1 MKTLKLTVSLLALGL
16 ASMAQPFGKT
26 TYDRAGYMLST
37 GAIATANPGFLMAG
51 FSPASIGG
59 APNFYIDR
67 TDVGGAF
74 NGNSFEF
81 NKEYIIQGN
90 SSCSMLP
97 GNANNCAGVTVIEG
111 TGAGADYALTGAF
124 SDGVFFATLSSSGN
138 VNNKAFYNFPVVS
151 TSPSKPI
158 IIATTNQNEYL
169 ICGSYTLP
177 NSSTP
182 RMYLLKVNN
191 LGVIQSSRQFSSPS
205 GIGFRPK
212 DMILASNGTDFV
224 VVGEVFN
231 NPSNPSFAS
240 RGFFARFN
248 VSNLSNTIC
257 RHYGQ
262 PLNTSPTSRDFFE
275 SIELSNATGGYVI
288 SGYSSANSQGL
299 WAINL
304 NSTGSV
310 INWTK
315 YPRTNIGGNSVGAM
329 RNLSAIIERFSN
341 VTGNYMYY
349 ALVADNI
356 LGYMTVIKLD
366 ANGLAYVPPSVPTPL
381 AVDFLNEFSFSG
393 TTGGQITGS
402 AMSYLD
408 NGGSNDIGIHVFGTE
423 SGGPPTNYLFAE
435 AAFNGAT
442 GCTTDIL
449 TNQFD
454 TRQGSSSNIQI
465 GIMTPMSG
473 LAVCNNFNLSAVNPT
488 NNWNPVCGSVTL
500 PTTPVQGSQTRQIKS
515 GGVVNAS
522 ETKVNVFPNP
532 ASKQVNI
539 TLQAIENDKIEVKIV
554 NTLGQLV
561 FELSPATATETGTFS
576 KTIDMD
582 DAKLAS
588 GIYFISV
595 KVNDKIFK
603 EKLQINK

>member
-26 TYDRAGYMLST
+26 TYGRAGYILST
-37 GAIATANPGFLMAG
+37 GAISTSANSGFLMAG
-51 FSPASIGG
+51 VVRNLPVG

-67 TDVGGAF
+67 TNIGGAF
-74 NGNSFEF
+74 NGSFFEF
-81 NKEYIIQGN
+81 SKEYTIQSN
-90 SSCSMLP
+90 SSCGTPLSNP
-97 GNANNCAGVTVIEG
+97 NNCAGVTVIE
-111 TGAGADYALTGAF
+111 TGADYALTGAF

-138 VNNKAFYNFPVVS
+138 IVNKTFYNFPVGS

-158 IIATTNQNEYL
+158 IISSTVANEYL

-177 NSSTP
+177 NSSAL
-182 RMYLLKVNN
+182 RMYLLKVNGSGTT
-191 LGVIQSSRQFSSPS
+191 LSSRQFSSPS
-205 GIGFRPK
+205 GFVFRPK
-212 DMILASNGTDFV
+212 DMILSPYNTNEFV
-224 VVGEVFN
+224 VVGEAITN
-231 NPSNPSFAS
+231 AGTMSSAS

-248 VSNLSNTIC
+248 VSNLI
-257 RHYGQ
+257 
-262 PLNTSPTSRDFFE
+262 NTSCRIFGQTLNISPIGNDFFE
-275 SIELSNATGGYVI
+275 SIEVSNASGGYVI
-288 SGYSSANSQGL
+288 SGYSNANTQGL
-299 WAINL
+299 WALNL
-304 NSTGSV
+304 NSNGSV
-310 INWTK
+310 INWNTL
-315 YPRTNIGGNSVGAM
+315 PRTVIGGTSVGPM
-329 RNLSAIIERFSN
+329 RNLSAITERNSS

-349 ALVADNI
+349 ALVENSQPN
-356 LGYMTVIKLD
+356 YMTVIKLD
-366 ANGLAYVPPSVPTPL
+366 ANGVAYVPPSVPPP
-381 AVDFLNEFSFSG
+381 AAFDFINEFSFFG
-393 TTGGQITGS
+393 LAGMRIIGS
-402 AMSYLD
+402 AISHLD
-408 NGGSNDIGIHVFGTE
+408 NGGPNDIGIQVFGTE
-423 SGGPPTNYLFAE
+423 NGGASASNYLFVE

-442 GCTTDIL
+442 GCSGDVL
-449 TNQFD
+449 TNQNPALPGPSVNFLVGLNPI
-454 TRQGSSSNIQI
+454 TGLQTCTNFILSWSSPLNSWAQN
-465 GIMTPMSG
+465 
-473 LAVCNNFNLSAVNPT
+473 
-488 NNWNPVCGSVTL
+488 CGSFTL
-500 PTTPVQGSQTRQIKS
+500 PTTPLQGSQTRQIKS
-515 GGVVNAS
+515 GGVVSAS